1 MRHLPTASKLS
12 FASAFIE
19 RRRGRRYEAERIG
32 MGQGELHA
40 AKENFRTL
48 LNMVVGLASAEVY
61 AMGTRRG
68 KPSFF
73 FTVTI
78 AFALVHLAATLGWT
92 AKERGAKYD

>member
-1 MRHLPTASKLS
+1 
-12 FASAFIE
+12 
-19 RRRGRRYEAERIG
+19 

-61 AMGTRRG
+61 AMGTWRG